1 MNRISRRNFLKAAG
15 VGAAA
20 LGLAACGGSSS
31 STASSVASSTA
42 ASSAAA
48 AADVTIKVA
57 AIETGYGAEM
67 WKKVAEAF
75 TAQTGIKV
83 ELEEPPQAA
92 RPSAAAPTPAAFRK
106 LRREIRFILCCLHHF
121 VPFKHSRAN
130 RLCPKDCVFFCLQYK
145 FFRFLAQ
152 EVCCFIFYRYCF
164 LKNSSSK
171 SAKNLL
177 KVSA

>member
-57 AIETGYGAEM
+57 AIETRS
-67 WKKVAEAF
+67 
-75 TAQTGIKV
+75 
-83 ELEEPPQAA
+83 EE
-92 RPSAAAPTPAAFRK
+92 
-106 LRREIRFILCCLHHF
+106 RRVGKECR
-121 VPFKHSRAN
+121 SRGS
-130 RLCPKDCVFFCLQYK
+130 PYH
-145 FFRFLAQ
+145 
-152 EVCCFIFYRYCF
+152 
-164 LKNSSSK
+164 
-171 SAKNLL
+171 
-177 KVSA
+177 

>member
-1 MNRISRRNFLKAAG
+1 MCVEIYQFLKILLREKGFSTAVGDEGGFAPDLKDSEEVLRMIVEAVEKAG
-15 VGAAA
+15 YEPGKDIFIAIDAAA
-20 LGLAACGGSSS
+20 SELYDEELGVYRFPGESKMK
-31 STASSVASSTA
+31 
-42 ASSAAA
+42 
-48 AADVTIKVA
+48 D
-57 AIETGYGAEM
+57 
-67 WKKVAEAF
+67 
-75 TAQTGIKV
+75 
-83 ELEEPPQAA
+83 
-92 RPSAAAPTPAAFRK
+92 
-106 LRREIRFILCCLHHF
+106 REILCCLHHF

-130 RLCPKDCVFFCLQYK
+130 RLCPKGCVFFCLQYK

>member
-57 AIETGYGAEM
+57 AIETGYGADM

-83 ELEEPPQAA
+83 DLTTDKKLEDVIGPSMNNAFVMDKITSILPNDNPAIGNLVKAVLGQMPAIVEGTTEL
-92 RPSAAAPTPAAFRK
+92 
-106 LRREIRFILCCLHHF
+106 RFGL
-121 VPFKHSRAN
+121 N
-130 RLCPKDCVFFCLQYK
+130 
-145 FFRFLAQ
+145 
-152 EVCCFIFYRYCF
+152 
-164 LKNSSSK
+164 LKK
-171 SAKNLL
+171 
-177 KVSA
+177 

>member
-1 MNRISRRNFLKAAG
+1 M
-15 VGAAA
+15 V
-20 LGLAACGGSSS
+20 
-31 STASSVASSTA
+31 T
-42 ASSAAA
+42 SAAA
-48 AADVTIKVA
+48 AAEEA
-57 AIETGYGAEM
+57 AVEDATLDA
-67 WKKVAEAF
+67 
-75 TAQTGIKV
+75 V

-130 RLCPKDCVFFCLQYK
+130 RLCPKDCVFFCIQYK

-177 KVSA
+177 KVSAQSPTCNYFDIFRRDLRNKNIKISLKSGLAFFVYSLYNEGKVHETTRHFGVILSECCVCF

>member
-1 MNRISRRNFLKAAG
+1 MNRISRRNFLKVAG

-83 ELEEPPQAA
+83 DLTTDKSWRTSSAPPCRAA
-92 RPSAAAPTPAAFRK
+92 TTPTWSIWPPAVK
-106 LRREIRFILCCLHHF
+106 L
-121 VPFKHSRAN
+121 P
-130 RLCPKDCVFFCLQYK
+130 
-145 FFRFLAQ
+145 
-152 EVCCFIFYRYCF
+152 
-164 LKNSSSK
+164 
-171 SAKNLL
+171 
-177 KVSA
+177 

>member
-57 AIETGYGAEM
+57 AIVSVFWADM
-67 WKKVAEAF
+67 WMKV
-75 TAQTGIKV
+75 
-83 ELEEPPQAA
+83 
-92 RPSAAAPTPAAFRK
+92 
-106 LRREIRFILCCLHHF
+106 
-121 VPFKHSRAN
+121 
-130 RLCPKDCVFFCLQYK
+130 
-145 FFRFLAQ
+145 
-152 EVCCFIFYRYCF
+152 
-164 LKNSSSK
+164 
-171 SAKNLL
+171 
-177 KVSA
+177 